1 MSETSHQDLS
11 GVAET
16 LLIPL
21 YNRAMESQRPDA
33 MMKDEKAVALVTRMT
48 SAVSIRYD
56 FDQVK
61 KIRMHEGNKVARI
74 MLTREMDRYARD
86 FLSRHPEA
94 VVVHIGCGL
103 DSRFERVCSEQP
115 DNGQV
120 EWYDL
125 DLPDVIGLR
134 RKLIG
139 DEGLVLSEGEG
150 TRYHLL
156 SCSVLEDAW
165 LEAVKVHS
173 QRPFLFLAENV
184 FVYFT
189 GAQVKSLV
197 LRLRDHFPG
206 AELVFDGW
214 TPFFVWLGNLQLSS
228 SKFAGLLRWG
238 FWRSQEIE
246 GWGDPSTSLRAG
258 SIRLLDEWG
267 FFDQLEPRMDSFR
280 WIAPIFR
287 LLKPMRI
294 FHFQLGKAAG

>member
-1 MSETSHQDLS
+1 MVDPALN

-33 MMKDEKAVALVTRMT
+33 IMKDEKAVALVKQM
-48 SAVSIRYD
+48 SYD
-56 FDQVK
+56 FDQVR
-61 KIRMHEGNKVARI
+61 KIRMFEANKVARI

-94 VVVHIGCGL
+94 VVVHVGCGL
-103 DSRFERVCSEQP
+103 DSRFDRV

-125 DLPDVIGLR
+125 DLPDVIELR
-134 RKLIG
+134 RKFIG
-139 DEGLVLSEGEG
+139 DEAE
-150 TRYHLL
+150 RYHLL
-156 SCSVLEDAW
+156 GCSVLEDAW

-173 QRPFLFLAENV
+173 QHPFLFLAENV
-184 FVYFT
+184 FVYFME
-189 GAQVKSLV
+189 AQVKSLV

-214 TPFFVWLGNLQLSS
+214 TPFFIWLGNRQLSS

-238 FWRSQEIE
+238 FWRGQEIE
-246 GWGDPSTSLRAG
+246 GWGEGIHMLG
-258 SIRLLDEWG
+258 QWG
-267 FFDQLEPRMDSFR
+267 FFDQPEPRMDPYR
-280 WIAPIFR
+280 WAAPIFR
-287 LLKPMRI
+287 LFKPMRI
-294 FHFQLGKAAG
+294 FHFQLGETAG

>member
-1 MSETSHQDLS
+1 MHRSGMVDPALS

-16 LLIPL
+16 LLVPL

-33 MMKDEKAVALVTRMT
+33 IMKDEKAVALVTQM
-48 SAVSIRYD
+48 SYD
-56 FDQVK
+56 FDQVR
-61 KIRMHEGNKVARI
+61 KIRMHEANKVARI
-74 MLTREMDRYARD
+74 MLTREMDRYTRD

-103 DSRFERVCSEQP
+103 DSRFERV
-115 DNGQV
+115 DNGRV

-125 DLPDVIGLR
+125 DLPDVIELR

-139 DEGLVLSEGEG
+139 DEGE
-150 TRYHLL
+150 RYHLL
-156 SCSVLEDAW
+156 GCSVLEDAW

-184 FVYFT
+184 FVYFLE
-189 GAQVKSLV
+189 AQVKALV

-214 TPFFVWLGNLQLSS
+214 TPFFVWLGNRQLSN
-228 SKFAGLLRWG
+228 SKFGGLLRWG
-238 FWRSQEIE
+238 FWRSQALE
-246 GWGDPSTSLRAG
+246 GWGEGIHMLG
-258 SIRLLDEWG
+258 QWG
-267 FFDQLEPRMDSFR
+267 FFDQPEPRMDPYR

-287 LLKPMRI
+287 LFKPMRI
-294 FHFQLGKAAG
+294 FHFQLGEAAG